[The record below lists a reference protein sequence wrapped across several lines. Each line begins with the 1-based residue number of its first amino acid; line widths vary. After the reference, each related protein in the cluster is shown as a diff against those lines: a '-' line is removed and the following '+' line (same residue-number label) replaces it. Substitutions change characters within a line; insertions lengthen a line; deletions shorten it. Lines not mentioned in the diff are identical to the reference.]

1 MANPQHCLNCNE
13 PISLKFCPNCGQKTD
28 THRITFNHFIT
39 HDILHGVWHF
49 ERGILFT
56 IKEAMIRP
64 GKTAL
69 DYISGKRI
77 RYYNVFYLILLLIG
91 LNIFL
96 SHYYDELNHVYNKS
110 SVEFT
115 KNDLGNRIDAFLSDN
130 AKILIYLFVPFFA
143 LNGFLIF
150 RRKKLNLSEHFII
163 AGITFLGIMLFTT
176 IGNVFFFFDFTN
188 SFELISELANT
199 FTPILILVYIIYSY
213 FSAYKKNY
221 SLLGFSIRMLLFLIM
236 SVVELIVIM
245 IIIYGYVTDWKF
257 GHLVY

>member
-1 MANPQHCLNCNE
+1 MSNQQHCLNCNE
-13 PISLKFCPNCGQKTD
+13 PISLKFCHNCGQKTD

-49 ERGILFT
+49 ERGIIFT
-56 IKEAMIRP
+56 MKEAMIRP
-64 GKTAL
+64 GKAAL

-96 SHYYDELNHVYNKS
+96 SHYYDEMNHVYNKS
-110 SVEFT
+110 SVEFI

-213 FSAYKKNY
+213 FTAYKKNY
-221 SLLGFSIRMLLFLIM
+221 SLLGFSIRMLLFLII
-236 SVVELIVIM
+236 SIVELIVIM
-245 IIIYGYVTDWKF
+245 ILIYGYVTDWKF